1 MVGDAAGNRLFA
13 SVVICRRS
21 VDSVNNSYDCWVYG
35 REGVEKTYKVGNAYL
50 FLSTASRSSLPTL
63 KNGSLF
69 GLTSI

>member
-1 MVGDAAGNRLFA
+1 
-13 SVVICRRS
+13 
-21 VDSVNNSYDCWVYG
+21 
-35 REGVEKTYKVGNAYL
+35 VEKTYKVGNAYL